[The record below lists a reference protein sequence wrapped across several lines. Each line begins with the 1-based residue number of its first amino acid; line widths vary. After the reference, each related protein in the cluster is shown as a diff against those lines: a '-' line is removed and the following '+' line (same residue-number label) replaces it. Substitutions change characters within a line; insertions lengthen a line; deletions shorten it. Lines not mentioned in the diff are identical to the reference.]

1 MDEPPE
7 IKPEEEDFK
16 DDIIQFETSMVVT
29 SVEFF
34 KKKKNNEFSKQPKQP
49 RFDLMSLFQLQLYQ
63 NPQDPIKISDS
74 DYHVSNSEIEKKFQL
89 DNKIE

>member
-1 MDEPPE
+1 
-7 IKPEEEDFK
+7 
-16 DDIIQFETSMVVT
+16 
-29 SVEFF
+29 
-34 KKKKNNEFSKQPKQP
+34 
-49 RFDLMSLFQLQLYQ
+49 MSLFKLQLYQ